1 MRTWRG
7 KQRSLLLAVGI
18 SLCFAALVAPTLMT
32 TYRPSE
38 LWMWWLSSLVGV
50 PVTPRIKFEPA
61 GRGVWLIVGASVL
74 AAAFALAARPAYSRV
89 RRERPHGT
97 TGLWPAFVTLLLLLA
112 PVAMLVLFLTVQSAR
127 FPQRFPDVIQAR
139 LQAFREVQHP
149 ESIQSLDLRYA
160 RLEPADLRRLKSFTA
175 LTRLNVAGARITN
188 GGLKE
193 IADLSS
199 LEVLD
204 LSYTAVTDHGLK
216 ELKRL
221 PHLRELSL
229 AQAVTGKE
237 GVVSNSGL
245 KEIAQFPQLTNSIF
259 PECSRSAKT
268 AFARSATSTS

>member
-1 MRTWRG
+1 MDSQALLGVYWAIVWQFAVLAVGHARDDTPIPLEIVLLGALTIYSSVRTWRG

-74 AAAFALAARPAYSRV
+74 AAAFALAARPAYLRV

-127 FPQRFPDVIQAR
+127 FARVPGRDPGQAPGVPR
-139 LQAFREVQHP
+139 SPTSRIDP
-149 ESIQSLDLRYA
+149 KPRPPLRA
-160 RLEPADLRRLKSFTA
+160 S
-175 LTRLNVAGARITN
+175 
-188 GGLKE
+188 
-193 IADLSS
+193 
-199 LEVLD
+199 
-204 LSYTAVTDHGLK
+204 
-216 ELKRL
+216 
-221 PHLRELSL
+221 
-229 AQAVTGKE
+229 
-237 GVVSNSGL
+237 
-245 KEIAQFPQLTNSIF
+245 
-259 PECSRSAKT
+259 
-268 AFARSATSTS
+268 